1 VRLGFHVSIA
11 GGLDRCIRRAIV
23 RRCTALQM
31 FTAAP
36 VQWAR
41 NDISAAEGARFADEL
56 ARLDIRPHFVHAKY
70 LLNVSSP
77 DPELRARSVAD
88 LCAELAAAQ
97 TLRAAGVILH
107 LGSVGAEGTIPEG
120 IDRVARA
127 VDAACECSPG
137 GPPVILENSAGQ
149 GNIVGARFEQIARI
163 IAATDCPERA
173 RVCID
178 TAHAFG
184 AGYAIHEEEGL
195 EQALA
200 KMEATFDLDR
210 LALLHVNDSLLPF
223 ASGRDRHWHIGRGE
237 IGREA
242 MARIVNHPA
251 LVHLPFIME
260 TPGTQADDL
269 TNMRR
274 IRRLIRPEHRPPLP
288 PLPRDM
294 RQGTR

>member
-11 GGLDRCIRRAIV
+11 GGFDRCVERAII
-23 RRCTALQM
+23 RRCTTLQM

-41 NDISAAEGARFADEL
+41 NDIGTDEAARFADEL

-77 DPELRARSVAD
+77 DLELRAKSVAD
-88 LCAELAAAQ
+88 LCAELQAAR

-107 LGSVGAEGTIPEG
+107 LGSVGAEGTIAEG

-127 VDAACECSPG
+127 LDTACECSPE
-137 GPPVILENSAGQ
+137 GPPVVLENSAGQ
-149 GNIVGARFEQIARI
+149 GNIVGARFAEIARI
-163 IAATDCPERA
+163 IAATNCPERA

-184 AGYAIHEEEGL
+184 AGYPLHEEDGL
-195 EQALA
+195 ERALDE
-200 KMEATFDLDR
+200 MDATFGLER
-210 LALLHVNDSLLPF
+210 LALLHVNDSLLPL

-251 LVHLPFIME
+251 LLHLPFIME

-269 TNMRR
+269 SNMRR
-274 IRRLIRPEHRPPLP
+274 IRRLIRPEHRPHLP
-288 PLPRDM
+288 PVPAALR
-294 RQGTR
+294 

>member
-1 VRLGFHVSIA
+1 MRLGFHVSIA
-11 GGLDRCIRRAIV
+11 GGLDRCIERAIV
-23 RRCTALQM
+23 RRCTTLQM

-41 NDISAAEGARFADEL
+41 GDISADEGARFADEL

-77 DPELRARSVAD
+77 DAELRARSVTD
-88 LCAELAAAQ
+88 LCAELQAAQ
-97 TLRAAGVILH
+97 TMRAAGVILH
-107 LGSVGAEGTIPEG
+107 LGSVGADGTISEG

-127 VDAACECSPG
+127 VDTACACSPD

-149 GNIVGARFEQIARI
+149 GNVVGARFEEIARI
-163 IAATDCPERA
+163 IAATDCPRRA

-184 AGYAIHEEEGL
+184 AGYPIHEEEGL
-195 EQALA
+195 GRAVEE
-200 KMEATFDLDR
+200 MDATFGLDR
-210 LALLHVNDSLLPF
+210 LALLHINDSLVPCG
-223 ASGRDRHWHIGRGE
+223 SGRDRHWHIGRGT
-237 IGREA
+237 IGRAGME
-242 MARIVNHPA
+242 RIVNHPA

-269 TNMRR
+269 SNMRR
-274 IRRLIRPEHRPPLP
+274 IRRLISPENRPPLP
-288 PLPRDM
+288 ALPREL
-294 RQGTR
+294 R